1 MPGIRFPW
9 LPTLAL
15 LATFGGA
22 AHAADTPVPGHLADW
37 PAIHSERPADP
48 ALEQR
53 VRTIVA
59 GMTLAQ
65 KIGQMTQAEIKS
77 ITPAQ
82 VKQYYIGSV
91 LNGGGSWPDKNKHA
105 GIGDWLDLAE
115 RYRDASMATDAKVKI
130 PVIWGTDA
138 VHGDNNVFGATLF
151 PHNIG
156 LGAAHDPALIAA
168 IGEATARSVRA
179 TGIDW
184 AFAPTLAVAQN
195 VRWGRTY
202 ESFSSQAPLVRE
214 YAQAYVTGLQ
224 GDFDDHHVMATAK
237 HFIGDGA
244 TWNGVDEGQAR
255 VSKQDMI
262 NVHGAGYVGALR
274 AGVLSVMASY
284 NSWDDVA
291 DRVDYGKMS
300 GARALLTGALKEKMG
315 FDGFVVSDWNAIG
328 QLPGCSNASCPQ
340 AINAGID
347 MVMVPDDWQAFIA
360 NTTRQVEDG
369 RIPISR
375 IDDAVSRIVRAKLR
389 MGLFDRRPTQREGAG
404 DAAALQHRELAR
416 RAVRESLVL
425 LKNNHG
431 ALPLKAGAKILVV
444 GKSADSLPNQ
454 TGGWSLT
461 WQGTDNTNAD
471 FPHGET
477 ILAGLRAADGAANV
491 SYSQTAA
498 GIDLAPFDAIVAV
511 IGETPYAEMKGD
523 ITLPATLRHSDRY
536 PEDLAVLQAVAKS
549 HKPVVT
555 VFVAG
560 RPLFVNDLLDLSDA
574 FVAAWLP
581 GTEGGGVADVLFA
594 RADGTGPHDFHGT
607 LSMPWPGVPCP
618 YQSAGRDQAW
628 LFAPSYGLRYAA
640 AHELKTLPTWSGV
653 HACANPGAP

>member
-1 MPGIRFPW
+1 
-9 LPTLAL
+9 
-15 LATFGGA
+15 
-22 AHAADTPVPGHLADW
+22 
-37 PAIHSERPADP
+37 
-48 ALEQR
+48 
-53 VRTIVA
+53 
-59 GMTLAQ
+59 
-65 KIGQMTQAEIKS
+65 
-77 ITPAQ
+77 
-82 VKQYYIGSV
+82 
-91 LNGGGSWPDKNKHA
+91 
-105 GIGDWLDLAE
+105 
-115 RYRDASMATDAKVKI
+115 
-130 PVIWGTDA
+130 
-138 VHGDNNVFGATLF
+138 
-151 PHNIG
+151 
-156 LGAAHDPALIAA
+156 
-168 IGEATARSVRA
+168 
-179 TGIDW
+179 
-184 AFAPTLAVAQN
+184 
-195 VRWGRTY
+195 
-202 ESFSSQAPLVRE
+202 
-214 YAQAYVTGLQ
+214 
-224 GDFDDHHVMATAK
+224 
-237 HFIGDGA
+237 
-244 TWNGVDEGQAR
+244 
-255 VSKQDMI
+255 
-262 NVHGAGYVGALR
+262 
-274 AGVLSVMASY
+274 
-284 NSWDDVA
+284 
-291 DRVDYGKMS
+291 
-300 GARALLTGALKEKMG
+300 
-315 FDGFVVSDWNAIG
+315 
-328 QLPGCSNASCPQ
+328 
-340 AINAGID
+340 
-347 MVMVPDDWQAFIA
+347 
-360 NTTRQVEDG
+360 
-369 RIPISR
+369 
-375 IDDAVSRIVRAKLR
+375 
-389 MGLFDRRPTQREGAG
+389 
-404 DAAALQHRELAR
+404 
-416 RAVRESLVL
+416 VL

-444 GKSADSLPNQ
+444 GKNADSLPNQ